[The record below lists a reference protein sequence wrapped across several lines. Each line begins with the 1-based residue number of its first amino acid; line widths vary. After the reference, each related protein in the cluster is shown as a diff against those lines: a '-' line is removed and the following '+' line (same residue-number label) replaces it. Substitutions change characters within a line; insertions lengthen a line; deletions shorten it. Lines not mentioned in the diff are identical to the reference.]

1 MNKMIVANL
10 VHRPIRSIISIVAVA
25 VEVTLIL
32 MIVGLALGILD
43 DNKTRQVGIGADL
56 TVRPPGSSNLAAFGG
71 APVPSRVADILR
83 KQPHVVAVSPVVLQV
98 ISTTNIEIIYGTD
111 LESFQAVGGPM
122 RYLEGGPFQGPDDMI
137 VDDLFASSSKVHV
150 GDPVTVL
157 NHKFRVAGV
166 VPHGRGARRF
176 IPIATMQDLIGA
188 QNKASMFYVK
198 VDDPKNADDVV
209 EQLKK
214 IPGMES
220 YNILSTSQWLA
231 ATSADNI
238 PGLNMFIKVV
248 IGIAVIIG
256 FIVIFQSMYTA
267 VMERTRE
274 IGILK
279 SLGASKS
286 YVVRVILRETLL
298 LAVAGIIVGLH
309 HQHGGPGQPGA
320 RVSDVA
326 RPADHLEVGAVRDG
340 DRHRRR
346 DAGRDL
352 SGVQGRA
359 ERPHRRAGI
368 RIILSLRSKTAR
380 ERITC

>member
-10 VHRPIRSIISIVAVA
+10 VHRPIRSIISIFAVA

-32 MIVGLALGILD
+32 LIVGLALGILE
-43 DNKTRQVGIGADL
+43 DNRARQVGIGADL

-71 APVPSRVADILR
+71 APVPSKVADVLR
-83 KQPHVVAVSPVVLQV
+83 KQPHVAAVSPVVLQV
-98 ISTTNIEIIYGTD
+98 TSTTNIEIIYGID

-122 RYLEGGPFQGPDDMI
+122 RYMEGGPFQGADDMI
-137 VDDLFASSSKVHV
+137 VDDLFASGNKVHV
-150 GDPVTVL
+150 GDQVKVL
-157 NHKFRVAGV
+157 NHTFHVCGIT
-166 VPHGRGARRF
+166 PHGRGARRF
-176 IPIATMQDLIGA
+176 IPITTMQELIGA

-198 VDDPKNADDVV
+198 LDDPINADAVV
-209 EQLKK
+209 AQLKTV
-214 IPGMES
+214 PGMES

-231 ATSADNI
+231 ATSADKI

-298 LAVAGIIVGLH
+298 LAVAGIVVGY
-309 HQHGGPGQPGA
+309 
-320 RVSDVA
+320 VISMV
-326 RPADHLEVGAVRDG
+326 
-340 DRHRRR
+340 
-346 DAGRDL
+346 
-352 SGVQGRA
+352 GRA
-359 ERPHRRAGI
+359 GLVHQIPT
-368 RIILSLRSKTAR
+368 LRMMP
-380 ERITC
+380 ITLKWAIYAALIAIGGAMLGAIYPAFKAAQKDPIDALAYE

>member
-10 VHRPIRSIISIVAVA
+10 VHRPIRSFISIIAVA

-43 DNKTRQVGIGADL
+43 DNKSRQVGIGADL

-71 APVPSRVADILR
+71 APVSMRVADILR
-83 KQPHVVAVSPVVLQV
+83 KQSHVVAVSPVVLQV
-98 ISTTNIEIIYGTD
+98 TSTTNIEIIYGTD
-111 LESFQAVGGPM
+111 LESFQALGGPL
-122 RYLEGGPFQGPDDMI
+122 RYLQGGPFTGPDDMI
-137 VDDLFASSSKVHV
+137 VDDLFATGNKVHV
-150 GDPVTVL
+150 GDTVTVL
-157 NHKFRVAGV
+157 NHAFKVCGV
-166 VPHGRGARRF
+166 IPHGRGARRF
-176 IPIATMQDLIGA
+176 IPITTMQDLIGA

-198 VDDPKNADDVV
+198 LDDPINADAVV
-209 EQLKK
+209 EQLKS

-231 ATSADNI
+231 ATSADKI
-238 PGLNMFIKVV
+238 PGLNLFIKIV

-286 YVVRVILRETLL
+286 YVVNVILRETVV
-298 LAVAGIIVGLH
+298 LAIGGIIVGLLFSYA
-309 HQHGGPGQPGA
+309 A
-320 RVSDVA
+320 REGILHRFPLMRVQMTSYWVLKA
-326 RPADHLEVGAVRDG
+326 AGIAIVGA
-340 DRHRRR
+340 
-346 DAGRDL
+346 L
-352 SGVQGRA
+352 
-359 ERPHRRAGI
+359 
-368 RIILSLRSKTAR
+368 
-380 ERITC
+380 

>member
-10 VHRPIRSIISIVAVA
+10 VHRPLRSIISIIAVA

-32 MIVGLALGILD
+32 LIVGLALGILD
-43 DNKTRQVGIGADL
+43 DNRSRQVGIGADL

-71 APVPSRVADILR
+71 APVPSRLAEILK
-83 KQPHVVAVSPVVLQV
+83 KQPHVAAVAPVVMQV
-98 ISTTNIEIIYGTD
+98 ISTTNIEIIYGID
-111 LESFQAVGGPM
+111 LESFQAVGGTM
-122 RYLEGGPFQGPDDMI
+122 RYLKGGPFSGPDDMI
-137 VDDLFASSSKVHV
+137 VDDLFAASNKVHV
-150 GDPVTVL
+150 GDPVIVL
-157 NHKFRVAGV
+157 NHTFRVCGIT
-166 VPHGRGARRF
+166 PHGRGARRF

-198 VDDPKNADDVV
+198 LDNPVNADATVD
-209 EQLKK
+209 QLKK

-238 PGLNMFIKVV
+238 PGLNMFIRVV

-286 YVVRVILRETLL
+286 FVVRVILRETLL
-298 LAVAGIIVGLH
+298 LAVAGIIVGFIVSTIGRIGLIH
-309 HQHGGPGQPGA
+309 HFPTLRMLPITLKWAIYATLIAIGGA
-320 RVSDVA
+320 M
-326 RPADHLEVGAVRDG
+326 LGAVYPAFKAAQKDPI
-340 DRHRRR
+340 
-346 DAGRDL
+346 DAL
-352 SGVQGRA
+352 A
-359 ERPHRRAGI
+359 YE
-368 RIILSLRSKTAR
+368 
-380 ERITC
+380 

>member
-10 VHRPIRSIISIVAVA
+10 VHRPIRSVISIIAVA

-56 TVRPPGSSNLAAFGG
+56 TVRPPNSSNLGAFGG
-71 APVPSRVADILR
+71 APVPSRISDIIG

-98 ISTTNIEIIYGTD
+98 ISTTNIEVIYGTD
-111 LESFQAVGGPM
+111 LESFQAVGGPL
-122 RYLEGGPFQGPDDMI
+122 RYLAGGPFKGPDDMI
-137 VDDLFASSSKVHV
+137 VDDLFAANSKVHV

-157 NHKFRVAGV
+157 NHKFTICGI

-176 IPIATMQDLIGA
+176 IPITTMQDLTGT

-198 VDDPKNADDVV
+198 LDDPKNADAVV
-209 EQLKK
+209 GQLKD
-214 IPGMES
+214 IPGMEN

-238 PGLNMFIKVV
+238 PGLNIFIRIV

-298 LAVAGIIVGLH
+298 LAVAGIIVGFLISI
-309 HQHGGPGQPGA
+309 
-320 RVSDVA
+320 V
-326 RPADHLEVGAVRDG
+326 
-340 DRHRRR
+340 
-346 DAGRDL
+346 
-352 SGVQGRA
+352 GRA
-359 ERPHRRAGI
+359 GLVHQFPTLRVQAITLKWGVYATVIAIAGAMLGAI
-368 RIILSLRSKTAR
+368 YPAFKAAQKDPIDALAY
-380 ERITC
+380 E

>member
-10 VHRPIRSIISIVAVA
+10 VYRPLRSIISIVAVA

-32 MIVGLALGILD
+32 LIVGLALGILA
-43 DNKTRQVGIGADL
+43 DNRERQVGIGADL

-71 APVPSRVADILR
+71 APVPVKVADILR
-83 KQPHVVAVSPVVLQV
+83 KQPHVTAVAPVVMQV
-98 ISTTNIEIIYGTD
+98 ISTTNIEIIYGID
-111 LESFQAVGGPM
+111 LESFQAVGGPI
-122 RYLEGGPFQGPDDMI
+122 RYLKGGPFTGPDDMI
-137 VDDLFASSSKVHV
+137 VDDLFAASNKVHV
-150 GDPVTVL
+150 GDPVNVL
-157 NHKFRVAGV
+157 NHTFRVCGIT
-166 VPHGRGARRF
+166 PHGRGARRF
-176 IPIATMQDLIGA
+176 IPITTMQDLIGA

-198 VDDPKNADDVV
+198 LDSPVNADATVD
-209 EQLKK
+209 EMKK

-231 ATSADNI
+231 ATSANNI
-238 PGLNMFIKVV
+238 PGLNIFIRVV

-298 LAVAGIIVGLH
+298 LAVAGILVGFIVSTVGRIGLI
-309 HQHGGPGQPGA
+309 HQFPTLRILPINVKWGTYATLIAIGGA
-320 RVSDVA
+320 M
-326 RPADHLEVGAVRDG
+326 LGAVYPAFKAAQKDPI
-340 DRHRRR
+340 
-346 DAGRDL
+346 DAL
-352 SGVQGRA
+352 A
-359 ERPHRRAGI
+359 YE
-368 RIILSLRSKTAR
+368 
-380 ERITC
+380 

>member
-10 VHRPIRSIISIVAVA
+10 VHRPIRSIISIFAVA

-32 MIVGLALGILD
+32 LIVGLALGILE
-43 DNKTRQVGIGADL
+43 DNRARQVGIGADL

-71 APVPSRVADILR
+71 APVPSKVADVLR
-83 KQPHVVAVSPVVLQV
+83 KQPHVAAVSPVVLQV
-98 ISTTNIEIIYGTD
+98 TSTTNIEIIYGID

-122 RYLEGGPFQGPDDMI
+122 RYMEGGPFQGADDMI
-137 VDDLFASSSKVHV
+137 VDDLFASGNKVHV
-150 GDPVTVL
+150 GDQVKVL
-157 NHKFRVAGV
+157 NHTFHVCGIT
-166 VPHGRGARRF
+166 PHGRGARRF
-176 IPIATMQDLIGA
+176 IPITTMQELIGA

-198 VDDPKNADDVV
+198 LDDPINADAVV
-209 EQLKK
+209 AQLKTV
-214 IPGMES
+214 PGMES

-231 ATSADNI
+231 ATSADKI

-248 IGIAVIIG
+248 IGIAVVIG

-298 LAVAGIIVGLH
+298 LAVAGIVVGY
-309 HQHGGPGQPGA
+309 
-320 RVSDVA
+320 VISMV
-326 RPADHLEVGAVRDG
+326 
-340 DRHRRR
+340 
-346 DAGRDL
+346 
-352 SGVQGRA
+352 GRA
-359 ERPHRRAGI
+359 GLVHQIPT
-368 RIILSLRSKTAR
+368 LRMMP
-380 ERITC
+380 ITLKWAIYAALIAIGGAMLGAIYPAFKAAQKDPIDALAYE

>member
-1 MNKMIVANL
+1 MVRPGYKPMNKMIVANL
-10 VHRPIRSIISIVAVA
+10 VHRPIRSIISIIAVA

-32 MIVGLALGILD
+32 LIVGLALGILED
-43 DNKTRQVGIGADL
+43 SKTRQVGIGADL

-71 APVPSRVADILR
+71 APVPSKVADILR
-83 KQPHVVAVSPVVLQV
+83 KQPHIIAVSPVVLQV
-98 ISTTNIEIIYGTD
+98 VSTTNIEIIYGID

-137 VDDLFASSSKVHV
+137 VDDLFASSSKAHV
-150 GDPVTVL
+150 GTPVTVL
-157 NHKFRVAGV
+157 NHTFKICGV

-176 IPIATMQDLIGA
+176 IPITTMQELIGA

-198 VDDPKNADDVV
+198 VDDPHNADAVV
-209 EQLKK
+209 DQLKK

-238 PGLNMFIKVV
+238 PGLNIFIRVV

-279 SLGASKS
+279 SLGASKA

-298 LAVAGIIVGLH
+298 LAVAGIL
-309 HQHGGPGQPGA
+309 
-320 RVSDVA
+320 
-326 RPADHLEVGAVRDG
+326 
-340 DRHRRR
+340 
-346 DAGRDL
+346 AGFL
-352 SGVQGRA
+352 ISVVGRA
-359 ERPHRRAGI
+359 
-368 RIILSLRSKTAR
+368 SLTHSFPTLRVLP
-380 ERITC
+380 ITLKWALYATMIAVGGAMLGAIYPAFKAAQKDPIDALAYE